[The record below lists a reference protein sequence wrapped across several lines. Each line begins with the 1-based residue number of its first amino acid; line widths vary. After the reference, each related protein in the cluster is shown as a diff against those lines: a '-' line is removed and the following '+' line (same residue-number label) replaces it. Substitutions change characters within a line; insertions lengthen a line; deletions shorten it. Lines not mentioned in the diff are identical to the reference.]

1 MRHELEG
8 MRLHKAVQHIQID
21 KRKVRRYIT
30 YVLDSPYKIV
40 YDIDDKTNHQ
50 ENRYFTTRLNF
61 NRPRGAKENE

>member
-30 YVLDSPYKIV
+30 YVLDSPHKEVIV
-40 YDIDDKTNHQ
+40 YDSDEKQATKKTVDHCKIIDATNP
-50 ENRYFTTRLNF
+50 TL
-61 NRPRGAKENE
+61 